1 MTEQQ
6 QQLEDSSC
14 AVDLSASA
22 LPDDKP
28 EDKKDEVQDEVFTTT
43 IEAIPEESKVE
54 AATSVEATPEEA
66 KPEPQSGFDCFGF
79 SEALLKTL
87 AEKGYSDPSPIQ
99 KAAFPELMLGRDLV
113 GQAQNRYR
121 QDGGFCIASS
131 RTAGERSEDAS
142 GVGACTH
149 QRVGDAGG

>member
-43 IEAIPEESKVE
+43 IEAIPEEANPKRPHPKRPHPKRPS
-54 AATSVEATPEEA
+54 
-66 KPEPQSGFDCFGF
+66 QS
-79 SEALLKTL
+79 LN
-87 AEKGYSDPSPIQ
+87 
-99 KAAFPELMLGRDLV
+99 RDL
-113 GQAQNRYR
+113 
-121 QDGGFCIASS
+121 IAS
-131 RTAGERSEDAS
+131 AS
-142 GVGACTH
+142 VKLS
-149 QRVGDAGG
+149 

>member
-43 IEAIPEESKVE
+43 IVE
-54 AATSVEATPEEA
+54 AHHKSKRPHP
-66 KPEPQSGFDCFGF
+66 KRPSQS
-79 SEALLKTL
+79 LN
-87 AEKGYSDPSPIQ
+87 
-99 KAAFPELMLGRDLV
+99 RDL
-113 GQAQNRYR
+113 
-121 QDGGFCIASS
+121 IAS
-131 RTAGERSEDAS
+131 AS
-142 GVGACTH
+142 VKLS
-149 QRVGDAGG
+149 